1 MKLVNEFC
9 CLNEKC
15 LDYDKKGVGNIVV
28 HSRYGKQ
35 DVIRMLK
42 CKTCGSFFS
51 ERKNTAL
58 YNCKLQEDKALEV
71 IYQLSK
77 GYSIRKINKL
87 TGVSRDAISRLTHIA
102 GQYSNS
108 LHDELIRHIK
118 VRKAQFDKKWSS
130 GTKKRGSSG

>member
-15 LDYDKKGVGNIVV
+15 PDCDKKGVGNIVV
-28 HSRYGKQ
+28 HSRYGKH

-42 CKTCGSFFS
+42 CKTCLSYFS

-58 YNCKLQEDKALEV
+58 YNCKLQEDKALE
-71 IYQLSK
+71 ILYQLSK

-87 TGVSRDAISRLTHIA
+87 TGVSRDAISRLSHVA
-102 GQYSNS
+102 GQHSNS
-108 LHDELIRHIK
+108 LQDELIRYIK
-118 VRKAQFDKKWSS
+118 VRKAQFDKK
-130 GTKKRGSSG
+130 